1 MISSSHSAPEPSS
14 RAASPVRHSS
24 LRPTSAS
31 AVMST
36 HAQQLSFEESLSDVT
51 AGNASTKPP
60 DATKTE
66 AEEAL
71 VMPSLGNKADA
82 CLEDH
87 RVGRMLRDPGFKSAA
102 GQASSDETVPCAWQE
117 AQDWAELLGKH
128 ASAQQRVVA

>member
-1 MISSSHSAPEPSS
+1 
-14 RAASPVRHSS
+14 
-24 LRPTSAS
+24 
-31 AVMST
+31 MST
-36 HAQQLSFEESLSDVT
+36 HAQHLSFEESLCDVT

-66 AEEAL
+66 VEEAL

-87 RVGRMLRDPGFKSAA
+87 RVSRMLRVEGSKPAP
-102 GQASSDETVPCAWQE
+102 GQASSDETVPCGWQE

-128 ASAQQRVVA
+128 ASAQQRIAA